1 MKTSKLDNILQPLKQ
16 KHVPLRTC
24 IACRQSAGKRELV
37 RLVNSAGVVEV
48 DIKGRKP
55 GRGVYLCA
63 QRECWEAGLK
73 NNRIEFSLR
82 TKLSIENR
90 QLLLEYGRG
99 LPEKEDL

>member
-1 MKTSKLDNILQPLKQ
+1 MKTSKLDNISQPLKQ

-24 IACRQSAGKRELV
+24 IACRQSTGKRDLV
-37 RLVNSAGVVEV
+37 RLVSSAGGVEV

-63 QRECWEAGLK
+63 RQKCWETGLK
-73 NNRIEFSLR
+73 SNRIEFGLR

-90 QLLLEYGRG
+90 QLLLDYGRS
-99 LPEKEDL
+99 LPEKED

>member
-1 MKTSKLDNILQPLKQ
+1 MKTLKVDNISQPLKQ

-37 RLVNSAGVVEV
+37 RLVSLAGGIEV
-48 DIKGRKP
+48 DISGRKP

-63 QRECWEAGLK
+63 HRKCWETGLK
-73 NNRIEFSLR
+73 SNRIEFGLR

-99 LPEKEDL
+99 LPEKED